1 MMRRRQHQR
10 ISLVAFSQRFPAK
23 GGGGGDAEHNLDW
36 DALGAGD
43 L

>member
-10 ISLVAFSQRFPAK
+10 IGLVAFSQRLPAK
-23 GGGGGDAEHNLDW
+23 GGGGGDAEHNLDR
-36 DALGAGD
+36 DVLGAGD